1 MAELLQMQTGEMG
14 VTQDLVLARDPE
26 AVLEEAMRAAKA
38 LQRVINGKLKPVKF
52 NGEIYLEFEDWQTCG
67 RFYGITAKIE
77 STMLIQLPDGT
88 RGYEAHAVALYV
100 PTGQVVS
107 AADAMCLNDEDKWS
121 SRAKYEWVNGTRT
134 KMGMEPVPLFQL
146 RSMAQTRAC
155 AKALRNVL
163 SWVVVLAGYRP
174 TPAEEMPEDARDQD
188 GQSDTKVTKKK
199 DAKAINIT
207 GDQQKELIDVAKQ
220 AGWTKDALQTFVKD
234 NYGAW
239 SKMPA
244 ADFDTVKQKLAD
256 GIDTG
261 QPTAETNAE
270 AAAAISA
277 ITGVTLPEPAKGELS
292 SDEIF

>member
-1 MAELLQMQTGEMG
+1 MNELLQPLTGE
-14 VTQDLVLARDPE
+14 VTATQDLVLARDPE

-38 LQRVINGKLKPVKF
+38 LQKVISGKAKPVKF

-67 RFYGITAKIE
+67 RFYGITAKVE
-77 STMLIQLPDGT
+77 HTTLIQLADGT

-121 SRAKYEWVNGTRT
+121 HRAKYEWVNGVRT

-155 AKALRNVL
+155 AKALRNVMA
-163 SWVVVLAGYRP
+163 WVVVLAGYRP
-174 TPAEEMPEDARDQD
+174 TPAEEMPDDARDRD
-188 GQSDTKVTKKK
+188 GNGKAEDKSAKKK
-199 DAKAINIT
+199 DVKPATIT
-207 GDQQKELIDVAKQ
+207 GEQQKDLIETAKQ
-220 AGWTKDALQTFVKD
+220 AGWKKDELQTFVKD

-244 ADFDTVKQKLAD
+244 ADFDAVKLKLQ
-256 GIDTG
+256 GGVDT
-261 QPTAETNAE
+261 
-270 AAAAISA
+270 SA
-277 ITGVTLPEPAKGELS
+277 PS
-292 SDEIF
+292 SDAAKAEQPFQPEIGVVAPEDAAVI

>member
-1 MAELLQMQTGEMG
+1 MAELLMPTGELTA
-14 VTQDLVLARDPE
+14 TQDLTLARAPE

-38 LQRVINGKLKPVKF
+38 LQTVIDGKKKPVKF
-52 NGEIYLEFEDWQTCG
+52 NGETYLEFEDWQTCG
-67 RFYGITAKIE
+67 RFYGITAKVE
-77 STMLIQLPDGT
+77 TTSLILLPDGT
-88 RGYEAHAVALYV
+88 RGYEAHAVAIYT

-174 TPAEEMPEDARDQD
+174 TPAEEMPDDARDQD
-188 GQSDTKVTKKK
+188 GKSETKAESKKK
-199 DAKAINIT
+199 SKPDTIN
-207 GDQQKELIDVAKQ
+207 GDQQKELIETAKQ

-244 ADFDTVKQKLAD
+244 ADFDTVKQKLSG

-261 QPTAETNAE
+261 PPTSESSE
-270 AAAAISA
+270 QAADVIAA
-277 ITGVTLPEPAKGELS
+277 TGVERPAPAPSDLKAGE
-292 SDEIF
+292 IPF

>member
-14 VTQDLVLARDPE
+14 ATQDLVLARDPE

-38 LQRVINGKLKPVKF
+38 LQKVISGKAKPVKF

-77 STMLIQLPDGT
+77 TTSLIQLPDGT
-88 RGYEAHAVALYV
+88 RGYEAHAVAIYT

-174 TPAEEMPEDARDQD
+174 TPAEEMPEDARDPD
-188 GQSDTKVTKKK
+188 GKADAKKK
-199 DAKAINIT
+199 DDKPAFISPA
-207 GDQQKELIDVAKQ
+207 QKSELAEVAKQ
-220 AGWTKDALQTFVKD
+220 AGWTGAALQAFVKE
-234 NYGAW
+234 NYGGW
-239 SKMPA
+239 PKMPA

-261 QPTAETNAE
+261 QPTAESNAE